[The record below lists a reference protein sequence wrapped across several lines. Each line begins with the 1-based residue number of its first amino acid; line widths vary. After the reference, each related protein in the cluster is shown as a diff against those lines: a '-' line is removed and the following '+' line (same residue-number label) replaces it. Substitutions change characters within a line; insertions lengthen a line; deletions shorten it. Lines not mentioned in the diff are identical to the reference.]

1 MSRMIHETD
10 ITWALGPAQ
19 IWTSLEPSLGI
30 VSSCLITTFRPI
42 VSGVR
47 TMFGLRDNSKDD
59 GLSDYNR
66 RTIGSMAPCR
76 IPRSK
81 PQEEEDDEEE
91 LTPYRNAGKY
101 KASITTGKSQQGV
114 QESLQQDVQQLPL
127 QGGRELLEKRAPSD
141 RIQVE
146 TSYVVKN
153 EGW

>member
-47 TMFGLRDNSKDD
+47 TVFGLRDNSKDD

-66 RTIGSMAPCR
+66 QTIGSMGLCR
-76 IPRSK
+76 VPRSK

-101 KASITTGKSQQGV
+101 KASVTTGKSQQGV
-114 QESLQQDVQQLPL
+114 QEALQQDIQQLPL